1 MSLKSRTA
9 GYRAFLFCD
18 AGKISVASSVKI
30 LYHIFI
36 SHCISGALMK
46 KICFADRKAFTLAEV
61 LITLAII
68 GIVAAM
74 TIPIV
79 IARTTQSEYRTGAK
93 KAFTTLSNVVQQL
106 ALQEDMAPEDY
117 EERTDAQ
124 NQEYVRLMKQRLQ
137 IMREETDSEGNP
149 VFYTTDG
156 IRFHMINSYTYYVDA
171 NGDKAP
177 DKLTT
182 AKSDWKTA
190 QYEDDEDLLNL
201 SWDNV
206 KLSDMFYIY
215 FNPENGRGII
225 APYVSGIESI
235 VDPQTNP

>member
-1 MSLKSRTA
+1 
-9 GYRAFLFCD
+9 
-18 AGKISVASSVKI
+18 
-30 LYHIFI
+30 
-36 SHCISGALMK
+36 
-46 KICFADRKAFTLAEV
+46 
-61 LITLAII
+61 
-68 GIVAAM
+68 
-74 TIPIV
+74 
-79 IARTTQSEYRTGAK
+79 
-93 KAFTTLSNVVQQL
+93 
-106 ALQEDMAPEDY
+106 
-117 EERTDAQ
+117 
-124 NQEYVRLMKQRLQ
+124 
-137 IMREETDSEGNP
+137 
-149 VFYTTDG
+149 
-156 IRFHMINSYTYYVDA
+156 MINSYTYYVDA